1 MQSKMTTQNVFAF
14 FLILGFS
21 CALGDSA
28 GELKQSNEYPPLPQ
42 AVTNNAVVSVKMRDN
57 EYLISFAGLGKGRT
71 HADTLDV
78 TWVFDSVTGE
88 WRKAAPVP
96 GGVGRL
102 ASVAAS
108 VGETAYVFGGYAVA
122 EDGSEVSTPWVH
134 SFDPVSGAFEQRASM
149 PVPVDDAVAVTFED
163 RFIYLISGWHDFGNV
178 NLVQRYDAEENSWV
192 QATPTPGPGVFG
204 HAGGIVGN
212 TIVYCD
218 GVAIEPHEDRRRD
231 FAAVSNCYRGIINEE
246 DRRRIDWRTIG
257 AHPGLPRYRMAAAGV
272 ASMNGVLFIGGS
284 DNPYNYNG
292 IGYDGEPS
300 EPANNALLFEVS
312 SGEWLAIAVDG
323 VATMDHRGL
332 VSYDGALVT
341 IGGMESGQTVS
352 NRVYTYAP

>member
-1 MQSKMTTQNVFAF
+1 MTIRNVFTL
-14 FLILGFS
+14 FLILSIG
-21 CALGDSA
+21 CASADSA
-28 GELKQSNEYPPLPQ
+28 GTLKQSNEHPPLPQ
-42 AVTNNAVVSVKMRDN
+42 AVTNNAVVSLKTHDN
-57 EYLISFAGLGKGRT
+57 EFLISFAGLGEGRT

-78 TWVFDSVTGE
+78 TWVFDSKAGE
-88 WRKAAPVP
+88 WTKAAPVP

-102 ASVAAS
+102 AAVAAA
-108 VGETAYVFGGYAVA
+108 VGEAAYVFGGYTVA
-122 EDGSEVSTPWVH
+122 EDGSEVSMPWVH
-134 SFDPVSGAFEQRASM
+134 AFNPMSGSFEQRASM

-178 NLVQRYDAEENSWV
+178 NLVQRYDAEENSWT

-204 HAGGIVGN
+204 HAGGIVDN

-231 FAAVSNCYRGIINEE
+231 FAAVSNCYRGMINEE
-246 DRRRIDWRTIG
+246 DGRRIDWRMIA

-272 ASMNGVLFIGGS
+272 ASMDGVLFIGGS

-300 EPANNALLFEVS
+300 APAANALLFDVS
-312 SGEWLAIAVDG
+312 IGAWKLLTVDG

-332 VSYDGALVT
+332 VSFDDALLT
-341 IGGMESGQTVS
+341 IGGMENGQTVS
-352 NRVYTYAP
+352 NRVYAYAP